1 MINEELKAKELLY
14 MQSIYEEIIHNLNL
28 FLEKIG
34 LSSDVVGINVI
45 VKYMIQNGYL
55 TNREL
60 TRGLYSNGC
69 YVEEKF
75 IQLENSGLLVPYG
88 CAVCRHIAN
97 FLYALYNSMGF
108 ENYQLLVYEPSY
120 ECVSDSDQLS
130 LDILQGAVRYAF
142 IHYGLEKSEGY
153 EVPIIH
159 KGIDFSFKYMEP
171 NPDALIYGNHT
182 LNVIL
187 DKNCHTH
194 ILDSTRNYIAGPSGN
209 PDCLYLYH
217 FVYEKLSYYTYLFLR
232 YSECSRDNINPFSY
246 EAFCL
251 LNMYPYASL
260 KEDFKKIREFEV
272 YAQERKQDFEEFKR
286 SNARNYERITES
298 VLKLVR
304 SLEK

>member
-1 MINEELKAKELLY
+1 MVNEELKAKELLY

-28 FLEKIG
+28 LLEKIG

-45 VKYMIQNGYL
+45 VKYMIKNGYL
-55 TNREL
+55 TNRGL
-60 TRGLYSNGC
+60 TTGLMKGKKL
-69 YVEEKF
+69 VEQILF
-75 IQLENSGLLVPYG
+75 SLDNVGILVPYG
-88 CAVCRHIAN
+88 CSVCRHIAN

-108 ENYQLLVYEPSY
+108 ENYQLLVYEHSY

-209 PDCLYLYH
+209 RNCLYFYH

-232 YSECSRDNINPFSY
+232 YSECSMDSTNPFSY

-251 LNMYPYASL
+251 LDMYPNASL
-260 KEDFKKIREFEV
+260 KEDFKKMREFES
-272 YAQERKQDFEEFKR
+272 YAHEREQDFNEFKR
-286 SNARNYERITES
+286 NNARNYERVTRS